1 MSEHEHHHDHDHEH
15 EHEHDHD
22 HDHDHE
28 HEHEHHHH
36 HHGHDADEVFVSWGL
51 ETARRFHE
59 EELRTALEALEDSE
73 KYGMVLRAKG
83 IVDAE
88 EGQWFHF
95 DYTPGEIDIRRGS
108 AGITGRLCVI
118 GHELNED
125 AVAALFR

>member
-1 MSEHEHHHDHDHEH
+1 M
-15 EHEHDHD
+15 
-22 HDHDHE
+22 
-28 HEHEHHHH
+28 
-36 HHGHDADEVFVSWGL
+36 WGGRKR
-51 ETARRFHE
+51 ARRDHE
-59 EELRTALEALEDSE
+59 EELRRGRAALEDSE